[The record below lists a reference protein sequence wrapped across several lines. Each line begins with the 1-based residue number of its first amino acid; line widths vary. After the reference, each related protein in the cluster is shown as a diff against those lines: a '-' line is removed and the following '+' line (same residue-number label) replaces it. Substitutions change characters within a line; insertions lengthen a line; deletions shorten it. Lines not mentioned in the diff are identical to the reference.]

1 MNKVLRVAVLS
12 GALTLLTSPVFAQL
26 SSDPGG
32 GDPPPPPSSSTM
44 TTATTT
50 TTAIA
55 TLLAY
60 FGL

>member
-1 MNKVLRVAVLS
+1 MNKVLRVVVLS
-12 GALTLLTSPVFAQL
+12 GALSLLTCPVFAQ
-26 SSDPGG
+26 SGDPGG
-32 GDPPPPPSSSTM
+32 GDPPPPPPNNSSM